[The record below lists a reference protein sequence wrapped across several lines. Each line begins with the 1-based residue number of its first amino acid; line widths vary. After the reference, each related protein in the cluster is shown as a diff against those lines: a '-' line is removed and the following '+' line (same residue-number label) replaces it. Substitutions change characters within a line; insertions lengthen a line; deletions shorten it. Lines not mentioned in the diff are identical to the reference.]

1 MTWIEIIIA
10 LVIAFA
16 FLVIAIGWEMLAEE
30 NKEDIANRV
39 VKKIKESKQ
48 GEIK

>member
-1 MTWIEIIIA
+1 MTWIEIVIGFI
-10 LVIAFA
+10 IAFA
-16 FLVIAIGWEMLAEE
+16 FIVIFIGWEMSAEE